1 MALSKEDMQQIREVI
16 IEGVEAVTGPRFDA
30 LESDVAELKSD
41 VVELKS
47 DVAEL
52 KSDVVELKSDVA
64 ELKSDVV
71 ELKSDVIGLK
81 TDMAEVMGS
90 VRVLNMSM
98 DELSGRVEALENDIK
113 EIYIMLANQTQIT
126 DKKITKFSLEEKLL
140 KLNAELIST
149 AKQAGI
155 VLPR

>member
-30 LESDVAELKSD
+30 LE
-41 VVELKS
+41 
-47 DVAEL
+47 
-52 KSDVVELKSDVA
+52 SDVA

>member
-47 DVAEL
+47 DVAG
-52 KSDVVELKSDVA
+52 
-64 ELKSDVV
+64 LKSDVV

-113 EIYIMLANQTQIT
+113 EIYIMLANETQIT
-126 DKKITKFSLEEKLL
+126 DKKIAKFSLEEKLL

>member
-30 LESDVAELKSD
+30 LE
-41 VVELKS
+41 
-47 DVAEL
+47 
-52 KSDVVELKSDVA
+52 SDVA

-126 DKKITKFSLEEKLL
+126 DKKFAKFSLEEKLL

>member
-1 MALSKEDMQQIREVI
+1 
-16 IEGVEAVTGPRFDA
+16 
-30 LESDVAELKSD
+30 
-41 VVELKS
+41 
-47 DVAEL
+47 
-52 KSDVVELKSDVA
+52 
-64 ELKSDVV
+64 VV

-113 EIYIMLANQTQIT
+113 EIYIMLANETQIT
-126 DKKITKFSLEEKLL
+126 DKKIAKFSLEEKLL

>member
-47 DVAEL
+47 DVAG
-52 KSDVVELKSDVA
+52 
-64 ELKSDVV
+64 LKSDVV

-113 EIYIMLANQTQIT
+113 EIYIMLANETQIT
-126 DKKITKFSLEEKLL
+126 DKKI
-140 KLNAELIST
+140 
-149 AKQAGI
+149 AKT
-155 VLPR
+155 

>member
-30 LESDVAELKSD
+30 LE
-41 VVELKS
+41 
-47 DVAEL
+47 
-52 KSDVVELKSDVA
+52 SDVA

-113 EIYIMLANQTQIT
+113 EIYIMLANETQIT
-126 DKKITKFSLEEKLL
+126 DKKIAKFSLEEKLL

>member
-1 MALSKEDMQQIREVI
+1 
-16 IEGVEAVTGPRFDA
+16 
-30 LESDVAELKSD
+30 
-41 VVELKS
+41 
-47 DVAEL
+47 
-52 KSDVVELKSDVA
+52 
-64 ELKSDVV
+64 
-71 ELKSDVIGLK
+71 
-81 TDMAEVMGS
+81 MAEVMGS

-113 EIYIMLANQTQIT
+113 EIYIMLANETQIT
-126 DKKITKFSLEEKLL
+126 DKKFAKFSIEDKLL

>member
-126 DKKITKFSLEEKLL
+126 DKKFAKFSLEEKLL

>member
-30 LESDVAELKSD
+30 LE
-41 VVELKS
+41 
-47 DVAEL
+47 
-52 KSDVVELKSDVA
+52 SDVA

-113 EIYIMLANQTQIT
+113 EIYIMLANETQIT

>member
-47 DVAEL
+47 DVAG
-52 KSDVVELKSDVA
+52 
-64 ELKSDVV
+64 LKSDVV

-113 EIYIMLANQTQIT
+113 ESYIMWANETQST
-126 DKKITKFSLEEKLL
+126 DKKIAKFSLEEKLL

>member
-30 LESDVAELKSD
+30 LE
-41 VVELKS
+41 
-47 DVAEL
+47 
-52 KSDVVELKSDVA
+52 SDVA

-113 EIYIMLANQTQIT
+113 EIYIMLANETQIT
-126 DKKITKFSLEEKLL
+126 DKKFAKFSIEDKLL